1 MSDDRI
7 KKIGTAALALA
18 IVVYAAIRLGPMI
31 RAVFLSVAVAYLLS
45 PLHRALER
53 ATPGKRALAVTV
65 LISLLFL
72 FALPAIAAPVLI
84 RDLDDIL
91 RQIPALFDRIDAMLS
106 LIEERLSPY
115 MRVRFNG
122 EALQSL
128 GDRVTAFLTNWF
140 GDGKG
145 LLSLS
150 DSLLWV
156 VLVPFISFYILKDRE
171 RILRA
176 VRYLI
181 PQKHRTAILSAAS
194 STDRLLRQFLRGQ
207 LTISVIVGALTA
219 LGLLL
224 AGVRYALL
232 LGILTALCNFI
243 PYIGSIIAAVP
254 IALLSLLGGA
264 GMMVR
269 GLIVMLGV
277 QQIESLILSPRIMGA
292 NLGIHP
298 VVILLSVMAGGALG
312 GFMGFLLA
320 LPILI
325 VCKGIAQ
332 FVQQRWLY
340 KKRTIE
346 DCNFLDE

>member
-1 MSDDRI
+1 
-7 KKIGTAALALA
+7 
-18 IVVYAAIRLGPMI
+18 
-31 RAVFLSVAVAYLLS
+31 
-45 PLHRALER
+45 
-53 ATPGKRALAVTV
+53 
-65 LISLLFL
+65 
-72 FALPAIAAPVLI
+72 
-84 RDLDDIL
+84 
-91 RQIPALFDRIDAMLS
+91 
-106 LIEERLSPY
+106 

-277 QQIESLILSPRIMGA
+277 QQIESLILSPHHHGRESR
-292 NLGIHP
+292 IHP
-298 VVILLSVMAGGALG
+298 VVILLSVMAGGALRFHG
-312 GFMGFLLA
+312 LSAGPA
-320 LPILI
+320 DTDR
-325 VCKGIAQ
+325 V
-332 FVQQRWLY
+332 
-340 KKRTIE
+340 
-346 DCNFLDE
+346 

>member
-156 VLVPFISFYILKDRE
+156 VLVPFISFYILNN
-171 RILRA
+171 RI
-176 VRYLI
+176 
-181 PQKHRTAILSAAS
+181 S
-194 STDRLLRQFLRGQ
+194 
-207 LTISVIVGALTA
+207 
-219 LGLLL
+219 
-224 AGVRYALL
+224 
-232 LGILTALCNFI
+232 
-243 PYIGSIIAAVP
+243 
-254 IALLSLLGGA
+254 
-264 GMMVR
+264 
-269 GLIVMLGV
+269 
-277 QQIESLILSPRIMGA
+277 
-292 NLGIHP
+292 
-298 VVILLSVMAGGALG
+298 
-312 GFMGFLLA
+312 
-320 LPILI
+320 
-325 VCKGIAQ
+325 
-332 FVQQRWLY
+332 
-340 KKRTIE
+340 
-346 DCNFLDE
+346 